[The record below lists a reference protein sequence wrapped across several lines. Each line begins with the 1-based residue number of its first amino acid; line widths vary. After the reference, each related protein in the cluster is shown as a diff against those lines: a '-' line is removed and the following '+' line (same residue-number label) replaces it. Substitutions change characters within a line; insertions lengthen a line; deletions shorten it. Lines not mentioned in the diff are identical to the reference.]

1 MFLLRSGLGLYL
13 LMSATVED
21 YDGLCGI
28 IPTFA
33 SSDLR
38 MRCHFEMGHGGPC
51 SFEKHRHNFIII
63 GGCFRTSLDS
73 EEEFENSVITSL
85 MKK

>member
-1 MFLLRSGLGLYL
+1 
-13 LMSATVED
+13 MSATVED

-33 SSDLR
+33 SSDLQ
-38 MRCHFEMGHGGPC
+38 MRCHFEMGHSGPC
-51 SFEKHRHNFIII
+51 SFEKHRRHFVITA
-63 GGCFRTSLDS
+63 GCFRGPPNP